1 MSKKQFNQLSLVQR
15 SQLQTLLKEKDS
27 LAKISVEMN
36 LSRQTLY
43 REILRNSF
51 PISCD
56 KPGLKSSCINYLKCH
71 KEKKSYRLE
80 CPSDCINYQPGR
92 QYCLKKYPFVCNNC
106 KKKKCC
112 NFLHYYY
119 DAENASNSY
128 HQRINKANAF
138 PKTDEKIIKQVNNIV
153 SPLIKN
159 GQSIEAILMN
169 HPELKVSSITIRNW
183 IKNRILD
190 CNFSELRMAGRRTQ
204 KIYNYSSNPNHIRLS
219 EAKIGHKYNDFRL
232 FKSLHPNCLT
242 IQLDSVI
249 GNIDGVHSVLTIH
262 IVEYKFQFGIL
273 LNSKESNEVY
283 QKLNDLLSKLKSLE
297 DSSAIA
303 VYSTF
308 SECWLTDN
316 GIEFDNILSLIDNHK
331 NLNIFFC
338 HPYSSFEKGACE
350 RNHVLVR
357 YIHFKGWSFDNLNQQ
372 DINVLFSNINSYPR
386 LSLNKKT
393 PYQCVLE
400 DSRLGKEFLD
410 LINIFKVNCDDVNL
424 TPSLLKKIKK

>member
-1 MSKKQFNQLSLVQR
+1 
-15 SQLQTLLKEKDS
+15 
-27 LAKISVEMN
+27 
-36 LSRQTLY
+36 
-43 REILRNSF
+43 
-51 PISCD
+51 
-56 KPGLKSSCINYLKCH
+56 
-71 KEKKSYRLE
+71 
-80 CPSDCINYQPGR
+80 
-92 QYCLKKYPFVCNNC
+92 
-106 KKKKCC
+106 
-112 NFLHYYY
+112 
-119 DAENASNSY
+119 
-128 HQRINKANAF
+128 
-138 PKTDEKIIKQVNNIV
+138 
-153 SPLIKN
+153 
-159 GQSIEAILMN
+159 MN
-169 HPELKVSSITIRNW
+169 HPELKVSSLTIRNW

-190 CNFSELRMAGRRTQ
+190 CNFSELRMTGRRTQ

>member
-1 MSKKQFNQLSLVQR
+1 
-15 SQLQTLLKEKDS
+15 
-27 LAKISVEMN
+27 
-36 LSRQTLY
+36 
-43 REILRNSF
+43 
-51 PISCD
+51 
-56 KPGLKSSCINYLKCH
+56 
-71 KEKKSYRLE
+71 
-80 CPSDCINYQPGR
+80 
-92 QYCLKKYPFVCNNC
+92 
-106 KKKKCC
+106 
-112 NFLHYYY
+112 
-119 DAENASNSY
+119 
-128 HQRINKANAF
+128 
-138 PKTDEKIIKQVNNIV
+138 
-153 SPLIKN
+153 
-159 GQSIEAILMN
+159 MN
-169 HPELKVSSITIRNW
+169 HPELKVSSLTIRNW

-190 CNFSELRMAGRRTQ
+190 CNFSELRMTGRRTQ

-316 GIEFDNILSLIDNHK
+316 GIEFDNILSLIDNYK

-410 LINIFKVNCDDVNL
+410 LINIFKVNCDDVNFSRKTL
-424 TPSLLKKIKK
+424 SA